1 MGGFTSAMYS
11 FAQDFSGSNVEQMT
25 IGKSNVFY
33 LSSKSTILAIV
44 ADKSENPKN
53 LKAAMDNIL
62 SSFEFQ
68 YGDVLNNFVQNDVFL
83 PFVDYIDMI
92 LNFKGRTVDAPTSRP
107 ILPSGEHLDNA
118 LKKIDAVM
126 AQHLGPMSRFVLGR
140 VVDRTKIASLRERKE
155 PIDLR
160 PFIKE
165 VIAAVDQSA
174 KLSQIDRLKL
184 LITLYNTIQS

>member
-1 MGGFTSAMYS
+1 
-11 FAQDFSGSNVEQMT
+11 MT

-33 LSSKSTILAIV
+33 LASKSTILAIV

-140 VVDRTKIASLRERKE
+140 VVDRTKVASLRERKE
-155 PIDLR
+155 QIDLR